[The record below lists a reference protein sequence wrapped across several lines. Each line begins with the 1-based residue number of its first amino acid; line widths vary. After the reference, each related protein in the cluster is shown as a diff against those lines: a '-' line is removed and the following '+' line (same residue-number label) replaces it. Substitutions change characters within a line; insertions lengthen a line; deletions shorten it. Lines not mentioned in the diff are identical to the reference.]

1 MVLLTPEQAL
11 TLREWFLPDQPGPLA
26 GLHILNSGNGACFVD
41 RWPEPRTVLAGTG
54 GNYTLLGDP
63 RALRPADLQ
72 PHVRGYLNTTEA
84 LVPLLVSAFPDAKP
98 WARVILARHAS
109 SKSIAIGEHDV
120 RRLGPRDA
128 HYVAQL
134 GADSAW
140 ISMTWGGPSGLA
152 SSGYAWGA
160 FAAGRLV
167 SVACTFFLGQT
178 LEDIG
183 VVTEPDFRGQ
193 GLSAA
198 CASALCR
205 DISLAAASRVGRRPL
220 KTRQASA
227 LHRSSVSSNIEWTR
241 CMQWACR
248 FHDRTRQIEA
258 SELSSTLYVRSTLP
272 SQ

>member
-1 MVLLTPEQAL
+1 M
-11 TLREWFLPDQPGPLA
+11 
-26 GLHILNSGNGACFVD
+26 D

-193 GLSAA
+193 GLSVA

-205 DISLAAASRVGRRPL
+205 DILARGRLPSWTTSIENAASLRVAQKLGFE
-220 KTRQASA
+220 Q
-227 LHRSSVSSNIEWTR
+227 HR
-241 CMQWACR
+241 M
-248 FHDRTRQIEA
+248 D
-258 SELSSTLYVRSTLP
+258 TLYAVGVPIPRPNQTDRSE
-272 SQ
+272 